1 MYDIVRKIV
10 YFFSA
15 IINPL
20 EVRNMQIITIITGTI
35 GENCHIIFDEQKNA
49 VVIDPGDEANTLIK
63 TISDNQLS
71 VKAIVLTHGH
81 YDHVGAVNELKAYT
95 GASVVAHE
103 EEKELIQN
111 PNLSLGMFVDPAF
124 PIPEVDSYV
133 KEGDEIL
140 AGDISLRVIHT
151 PGHTQG
157 GMCLYTDGVLFSGD
171 TVFYGTLGRW
181 DFPTGDLSKLTHSI
195 LHKIFLLPDSTVIY
209 SGHGPATTVGEEK
222 VSNEVYRWLSI

>member
-35 GENCHIIFDEQKNA
+35 GENCHIIFDERKNA

>member
-1 MYDIVRKIV
+1 M
-10 YFFSA
+10 
-15 IINPL
+15 
-20 EVRNMQIITIITGTI
+20 
-35 GENCHIIFDEQKNA
+35 
-49 VVIDPGDEANTLIK
+49 
-63 TISDNQLS
+63 
-71 VKAIVLTHGH
+71 
-81 YDHVGAVNELKAYT
+81 
-95 GASVVAHE
+95 AHE

>member
-35 GENCHIIFDEQKNA
+35 GENCHIIFDERKNA

-71 VKAIVLTHGH
+71 VKAIALTHGH

-124 PIPEVDSYV
+124 PVPEVDSYV

>member
-1 MYDIVRKIV
+1 
-10 YFFSA
+10 
-15 IINPL
+15 
-20 EVRNMQIITIITGTI
+20 MQIITIITGTI
-35 GENCHIIFDEQKNA
+35 GENCHIIFDERKNA
-49 VVIDPGDEANTLIK
+49 MVIDPGDEANTLIK

-124 PIPEVDSYV
+124 PVPEVDSYV

>member
-1 MYDIVRKIV
+1 
-10 YFFSA
+10 
-15 IINPL
+15 
-20 EVRNMQIITIITGTI
+20 MQIITIITGTI
-35 GENCHIIFDEQKNA
+35 GENCHIIFDERKNA

-133 KEGDEIL
+133 KK
-140 AGDISLRVIHT
+140 
-151 PGHTQG
+151 
-157 GMCLYTDGVLFSGD
+157 GMKF
-171 TVFYGTLGRW
+171 
-181 DFPTGDLSKLTHSI
+181 
-195 LHKIFLLPDSTVIY
+195 
-209 SGHGPATTVGEEK
+209 
-222 VSNEVYRWLSI
+222 

>member
-35 GENCHIIFDEQKNA
+35 GENCHIIFDERKNA
-49 VVIDPGDEANTLIK
+49 MVIDPGDEANTLIK

-124 PIPEVDSYV
+124 PVPEVDSYV